1 MRTIL
6 WLKLRLLKRE
16 YMIVVVMTAMA
27 LILTAIFS
35 GSMGGNYQPTIL
47 LVSEESNESTE
58 RFISLLEDSE
68 TFSFESVQKSEAF
81 QLVESELAMAA
92 IVIPQGFEASLESGT
107 VPTLSIFQTKEALEL
122 MELQNWMRTTIYR
135 MQTDQQMLDF
145 SQAYFEEAGIQ
156 EKVLAEADLNWS
168 RRLPIRV
175 SSRTLS
181 AGFFDGYDLTVHYL
195 VGFLLFFSTFSIVF
209 TMGDL
214 LQEKKQFT
222 WHRQMISPLS
232 KAKILSSNI
241 VYAWALGFAQ
251 VMILVGAGGF
261 LFGIDWKAP
270 LAVLAVLAVYILAI
284 AGLGMLITGF
294 VRTIEQL
301 SAITPMILIAFAML
315 GGCMWPLEIISN
327 RFLLA
332 AANLTP
338 HKWALQ
344 AVERMVMFDAGTETI
359 FRPILIMSA
368 MSLIFFVLGLWRFRK
383 HAIS

>member
-344 AVERMVMFDAGTETI
+344 AVERMVMFDAGIETI
-359 FRPILIMSA
+359 FRPILIMAA
-368 MSLIFFVLGLWRFRK
+368 MSLIFFILGLWRFRK

>member
-6 WLKLRLLKRE
+6 WLKLRLLRRE
-16 YMIVVVMTAMA
+16 YGIVVVMTAMA

-47 LVSEESNESTE
+47 LVPEEVNETTE
-58 RFISLLEDSE
+58 RFVSLLEESE
-68 TFSFESVQKSEAF
+68 TFAFERAAEADAF
-81 QLVESELAMAA
+81 KLVESELAMAA
-92 IVIPQGFEASLESGT
+92 IVIPQGFESAIQSGA
-107 VPTLSIFQTKEALEL
+107 VPVLSVFQSKDALEL
-122 MELQNWMRTTIYR
+122 MELQNWLRTTVYR
-135 MQTDQQMLDF
+135 MQTDQQMLNF
-145 SQAYFEEAGIQ
+145 SDTYFAESGTS
-156 EKVLAEADLNWS
+156 EKVLAEADLNWI
-168 RRLPIRV
+168 RRVPITV
-175 SSRTLS
+175 TSRTLS
-181 AGFFDGYDLTVHYL
+181 AGFFAGYDLTVHYL

-232 KAKILSSNI
+232 KVKILSANI
-241 VYAWALGFAQ
+241 AYAWALGIAQ
-251 VMILVGAGGF
+251 VIILVGAGGF
-261 LFGIDWKAP
+261 FFGIDWKAP
-270 LAVLAVLAVYILAI
+270 IAVLAVLAVYILAI

-344 AVERMVMFDAGTETI
+344 AVERMVMFDAGLDTI
-359 FRPILIMSA
+359 IQPILIMGG
-368 MSLIFFVLGLWRFRK
+368 MSLLFFVLGLWRFRK
-383 HAIS
+383 HAVS

>member
-6 WLKLRLLKRE
+6 WLKLRLLRRE
-16 YMIVVVMTAMA
+16 YMIMVVMTAMA

-47 LVSEESNESTE
+47 LVAEEDNQELDRFASLISKSNTFAFEFAE
-58 RFISLLEDSE
+58 EDD
-68 TFSFESVQKSEAF
+68 AF
-81 QLVESELAMAA
+81 HRVESELAMAA
-92 IVIPQGFEASLESGT
+92 IVIPAGFDEQIQSGEMP
-107 VPTLSIFQTKEALEL
+107 VLSIYQAKDALEV
-122 MELQNWMRTTIYR
+122 MELQNWIRATVYR
-135 MQTDQQMLDF
+135 MQSDQRMLNF
-145 SQAYFEEAGIQ
+145 SDEYFQSPEARERILEEAD
-156 EKVLAEADLNWS
+156 VNWV
-168 RRLPIRV
+168 RRVPV
-175 SSRTLS
+175 EVTSQTVS

-232 KAKILSSNI
+232 KQKILAGNI
-241 VYAWALGFAQ
+241 LYAWAIGVGQ
-251 VMILVGAGGF
+251 VLVLVGAGGF

-270 LAVLAVLAVYILAI
+270 LAVLGILAVYILAI

-301 SAITPMILIAFAML
+301 SAITPMILVAFAML

-327 RFLLA
+327 RFLLF

-344 AVERMVMFDAGTETI
+344 AIERIVMFDAGVETI
-359 FRPILIMSA
+359 GTPILILGM
-368 MSLIFFVLGLWRFRK
+368 MSLVFFILGLWRFHK
-383 HAIS
+383 HAM

>member
-1 MRTIL
+1 
-6 WLKLRLLKRE
+6 
-16 YMIVVVMTAMA
+16 MIVVVMTAMA

>member
-1 MRTIL
+1 MKTIL

-47 LVSEESNESTE
+47 LVSEEVNESTE
-58 RFISLLEDSE
+58 RFASLLRESE
-68 TFSFESVQKSEAF
+68 TFTFEAASESEAF
-81 QLVESELAMAA
+81 TRVESELAMAA
-92 IVIPQGFEASLESGT
+92 IVIPQGFEASLHAGSA
-107 VPTLSIFQTKEALEL
+107 PTLSVFQSKEALEL
-122 MELQNWMRTTIYR
+122 MELQNWMRTTVYR
-135 MQTDQQMLDF
+135 MQTDQNMLDF
-145 SQAYFEEAGIQ
+145 SQAYFEETEIQ

-168 RRLPIRV
+168 RRLPV
-175 SSRTLS
+175 SVTSRTLS

-251 VMILVGAGGF
+251 VLILVGAGGF

-332 AANLTP
+332 AANVTP

-344 AVERMVMFDAGTETI
+344 AVERMVMFDAGIETI
-359 FRPILIMSA
+359 LRPILIMA
-368 MSLIFFVLGLWRFRK
+368 GMSLLFFVLGLWRFRK

>member
-1 MRTIL
+1 VRTIL